1 MLVKEISISLFVK
14 AMECKLGNQLCSKA
28 YSNGPPLGNAAVFD
42 VAIGDS
48 PQHLNTNIPIV
59 LLQD

>member
-14 AMECKLGNQLCSKA
+14 AMECKLGNPLCSKA

-48 PQHLNTNIPIV
+48 PQHLNTNI
-59 LLQD
+59 